1 MDSAR
6 SWLSKLQPRDKNRLS
21 TKKKD
26 VISDET
32 RNDNDNNT
40 DTSTQTDEEDSTMSD
55 TTKQKVAAAKQYI
68 ENHYK
73 EQMKNLQERKERRT
87 ILEKKLA
94 DGDVSE
100 EDQNNLLKYLEK
112 KETEYMRLQRHK
124 MGADDFELLTMI
136 GKGAFGEVRVCRE
149 KTTGQPYAMKKLK
162 KSEMLRRGQV
172 EHVKAERNLLA
183 EVDSN
188 CIVKLY
194 CSFQDEEY
202 LYLIMEYLPGGDMM
216 TLLMR
221 KDTLTEDEARFYVAE
236 TVLAIESIHKHN
248 YIHRDIKPDNLLL
261 DRFGH
266 LRLSDFGLCKPL
278 DCSNL
283 QEDFSVA
290 SNANG
295 GSQNADRPKRT
306 QQEQLQHWQK
316 NRRMLAYSTVGTPD
330 YIAPEVL
337 LKKGYGLECDWW
349 SLGAIMYEMLVGY
362 PPFYSDD
369 PMSTCRKIVNWK
381 THLKFP
387 DEAMLSLEAKDL
399 ISKLLCNVNQ
409 RLGSNGADEIKAHSW
424 FEGTDWD
431 NIYEIEAAFIP
442 EVKDELD
449 TQNFE
454 KFDEQPDVL
463 TQSSSRSG
471 PWRKMLSSKDVNF
484 VGYTYKNFDI
494 VNDCQVPGM
503 AELKKKTNQ
512 SKRPSIKTLFD
523 SESEASDTSADTTP
537 NDQRVQGSFLNLLP
551 SPLELSPKHEKLIDY
566 ECGKI
571 LKKVVDVVDKA
582 QAKFCCCTRLTD
594 IN

>member
-6 SWLSKLQPRDKNRLS
+6 SWFQKFQPREKLRS
-21 TKKKD
+21 TTRKKD
-26 VISDET
+26 ASDESS
-32 RNDNDNNT
+32 NNEPKSPSE
-40 DTSTQTDEEDSTMSD
+40 DDESLSN

-94 DGDVSE
+94 DADVSE
-100 EDQNNLLKYLEK
+100 EDQNNLLKFLEK

-124 MGADDFELLTMI
+124 MGVDDFELLTMI

-149 KTTGQPYAMKKLK
+149 NTTGHVYAMKKLK

-172 EHVKAERNLLA
+172 EHVRAERNLLA

-194 CSFQDEEY
+194 CSFQDEEF

-261 DRFGH
+261 DRYGH

-278 DCSNL
+278 DCSTI
-283 QEDFSVA
+283 QEGDFSVVNN
-290 SNANG
+290 SVNG
-295 GSQNADRPKRT
+295 TAQNEERPAAPKRT
-306 QQEQLQHWQK
+306 QQEQLKHWQK

-337 LKKGYGLECDWW
+337 LKKGYGMECDWW

-369 PMSTCRKIVNWK
+369 PMSTCRKIVNWR

-387 DEAMLSLEAKDL
+387 EEARLSREAKDV

-409 RLGSNGADEIKAHSW
+409 RLGTKGADELKAHPW
-424 FEGTDWD
+424 FNGVEWD
-431 NIYEIEAAFIP
+431 KLYHMEAAFIP
-442 EVKDELD
+442 EVKDDLD

-454 KFDEQPDVL
+454 KFED
-463 TQSSSRSG
+463 QSENQNRSTTRTG
-471 PWRKMLSSKDVNF
+471 PWRKMLSSKDLNF
-484 VGYTYKNFDI
+484 VGYTYKNFEI
-494 VNDCQVPGM
+494 VNDYQVPGM
-503 AELKKKTNQ
+503 ADLKKKTAK
-512 SKRPSIKTLFD
+512 SKRPSVKSLFEAD
-523 SESEASDTSADTTP
+523 SETSESSDTTS
-537 NDQRVQGSFLNLLP
+537 DQSVHGSFLNLLP
-551 SPLELSPKHEKLIDY
+551 PQLEVCEKQKDSL
-566 ECGKI
+566 
-571 LKKVVDVVDKA
+571 
-582 QAKFCCCTRLTD
+582 
-594 IN
+594 

>member
-6 SWLSKLQPRDKNRLS
+6 SWLQKFQPRDKTRAAG
-21 TKKKD
+21 KKK
-26 VISDET
+26 
-32 RNDNDNNT
+32 
-40 DTSTQTDEEDSTMSD
+40 EEDGNGGNQDSNEAIDEALLSSV
-55 TTKQKVAAAKQYI
+55 TKQKVAAAKQYI

-94 DGDVSE
+94 DADVSE
-100 EDQNNLLKYLEK
+100 EDQNNLLKFLEK

-124 MGADDFELLTMI
+124 MGVEDFELLTMI

-149 KTTGQPYAMKKLK
+149 KTSGHVYAMKKLK

-194 CSFQDEEY
+194 CSFQDDEH

-221 KDTLTEDEARFYVAE
+221 KDILTEDEARFYVGE

-261 DRFGH
+261 DRYGH
-266 LRLSDFGLCKPL
+266 LKLSDFGLCKPL
-278 DCSNL
+278 DCSTLEEN
-283 QEDFSVA
+283 DFSVGQ
-290 SNANG
+290 SVNG
-295 GSQNADRPKRT
+295 STQSSTPKRS
-306 QQEQLQHWQK
+306 QQEQLQHWQI
-316 NRRMLAYSTVGTPD
+316 NRRTLAYSTVGTPD

-337 LKKGYGLECDWW
+337 LKKGYGMECDWW

-369 PMSTCRKIVNWK
+369 PMLTCRKIVNWK
-381 THLKFP
+381 TYLKFP
-387 DEAMLSLEAKDL
+387 EEARLSPEAKDL

-409 RLGSNGADEIKAHSW
+409 RLGSKGADEIKAHPFFKGVEW
-424 FEGTDWD
+424 
-431 NIYEIEAAFIP
+431 NKLYQMEAAFIP
-442 EVKDELD
+442 EVNDELD

-454 KFDEQPDVL
+454 KFDESDSQ

-471 PWRKMLSSKDVNF
+471 PWRKMLSSKKDLNF
-484 VGYTYKNFDI
+484 VGYTYKNFEI
-494 VNDCQVPGM
+494 VNDYQVPGM
-503 AELKKKTNQ
+503 GRVFCCFPLTLPSSCLTAELKKKQ
-512 SKRPSIKTLFD
+512 SKPKRPTIKSLFD
-523 SESEASDTSADTTP
+523 CESETPEASDTSA
-537 NDQRVQGSFLNLLP
+537 NDQPAQGSFLKLLP
-551 SPLELSPKHEKLIDY
+551 PQLEVSPHR
-566 ECGKI
+566 
-571 LKKVVDVVDKA
+571 DKNLPP
-582 QAKFCCCTRLTD
+582 RS
-594 IN
+594 

>member
-1 MDSAR
+1 MESAR
-6 SWLSKLQPRDKNRLS
+6 CWFSKWKSKDKLKS
-21 TKKKD
+21 AKKETAGNGKD
-26 VISDET
+26 GSKPL
-32 RNDNDNNT
+32 
-40 DTSTQTDEEDSTMSD
+40 TSEEVPSNV
-55 TTKQKVAAAKQYI
+55 TKQKVAAAKQYI

-73 EQMKNLQERKERRT
+73 KQMRDLQERKERRD

-94 DGDVSE
+94 DADVSE
-100 EDQNNLLKYLEK
+100 EEQSNLLKYLEK

-124 MGADDFELLTMI
+124 MNADDFEPLTMI
-136 GKGAFGEVRVCRE
+136 GKGAFGEVRICKE
-149 KTTGQPYAMKKLK
+149 KSTGHVYAMKKLK

-261 DRFGH
+261 DQNGH
-266 LRLSDFGLCKPL
+266 MKLSDFGLCKPL

-283 QEDFSVA
+283 QENDFSLA
-290 SNANG
+290 NSHSGALQSNGHPA
-295 GSQNADRPKRT
+295 APKRT
-306 QQEQLQHWQK
+306 QQEQLKHWQR

-337 LKKGYGLECDWW
+337 LKKGYGMECDWW

-362 PPFYSDD
+362 PPFYAEE
-369 PMSTCRKIVNWK
+369 PMSTCRKIVNWR

-387 DEAMLSLEAKDL
+387 EEAKLSQEAKDL
-399 ISKLLCNVNQ
+399 ISRLLCNVDQ
-409 RLGSNGADEIKAHSW
+409 RLGTKGTHRIKAHPW
-424 FEGTDWD
+424 FKG
-431 NIYEIEAAFIP
+431 IEWNRLYQMKAAFIP
-442 EVKDELD
+442 EVNDELD

-454 KFDEQPDVL
+454 KFEEVDNHIN
-463 TQSSSRSG
+463 TSAKSG
-471 PWRKMLSSKDVNF
+471 PWRKVGADVS
-484 VGYTYKNFDI
+484 
-494 VNDCQVPGM
+494 DCIH
-503 AELKKKTNQ
+503 
-512 SKRPSIKTLFD
+512 S
-523 SESEASDTSADTTP
+523 
-537 NDQRVQGSFLNLLP
+537 
-551 SPLELSPKHEKLIDY
+551 KHEKL
-566 ECGKI
+566 
-571 LKKVVDVVDKA
+571 L
-582 QAKFCCCTRLTD
+582 L
-594 IN
+594 